1 MKKIYLL
8 AYKRYRDYILRKVL
22 FKDKNIIH
30 NIFHDDD
37 RKRQIMNLCS

>member
-8 AYKRYRDYILRKVL
+8 AYTRYSLRKIF
-22 FKDKNIIH
+22 FKDENTIH
-30 NIFHDDD
+30 KIFHDDD